1 MTPKISVVIPVFN
14 QAALLKKA
22 LESLKRQTFKDFEII
37 VIDDCSKD
45 NSSEV
50 ARAYTQKVFKNIEN
64 KGPART
70 RNIGISNSEGEI
82 IAFTDSDCDVNEDW
96 LEEIVKTFQNKDIQV
111 SVGNTTIPPS
121 GYIGDSISTLGHPGG
136 GTMGFDKMWKVD
148 KNGFATNISSC
159 NLAIRKS
166 TLEKYNGFDE
176 TFPLAAGE
184 ELELSQR
191 YKNLGVKIKYNS
203 KQKVNHIPRKS
214 LKSFWQWQIYRG
226 RGNYY
231 IKKKFKDVH
240 PFIKN
245 KIWSS
250 KNIIKKNICN
260 NKLPM
265 ILILLSLSFVL
276 QQIGYI
282 IEKRKK
288 HKN

>member
-96 LEEIVKTFQNKDIQV
+96 LEEI
-111 SVGNTTIPPS
+111 
-121 GYIGDSISTLGHPGG
+121 
-136 GTMGFDKMWKVD
+136 
-148 KNGFATNISSC
+148 
-159 NLAIRKS
+159 
-166 TLEKYNGFDE
+166 EK